1 MNVTVLGAG
10 GWGTAL
16 SILLHDNAAKTTLW
30 AYKKEYA
37 EELSRLRENRTYL
50 HGVTIPDEIEITA
63 DIEEAVDSADV
74 VVASIPSQ
82 YLREQLKKIADFDFH
97 KKLFVNTAKGI
108 EASTLLTMSEVV
120 QATLKKCPIE
130 NYVVLSG
137 PSHAEEVS
145 RRMPTAIVAASH
157 HKKSAELVQKTF
169 MNKYFRVYLNRDVK
183 GVELCGALK
192 NVIALAAGMSDGAGY
207 GDNTKAALM
216 TRGMVEIT
224 RLGETLG
231 AHHKTFSGLAGMGD
245 LIVTCMSRYSR
256 NRFVGEQVAAGRK
269 LEEVLDEIKMVAE
282 GVPTAKAANQLA
294 EKYGVEMPIMEQV
307 YNVLFNGK
315 DPQVAVRDLMMRP
328 AKDEY

>member
-50 HGVTIPDEIEITA
+50 HGVTIPGEIEITA
-63 DIEEAVDSADV
+63 DIEKAVDSADV

>member
-1 MNVTVLGAG
+1 MKVAVLGAG

-16 SILLHDNAAKTTLW
+16 SILLHDNQHNVTLW

-37 EELSRLRENRTYL
+37 AELAQRRENRTYL
-50 HGVTIPDEIEITA
+50 HGVTIPEEITVTSDIENAVGQA
-63 DIEEAVDSADV
+63 DI

-82 YLREQLKKIADFDFH
+82 YLREQLVRIADIDFRR
-97 KKLFVNTAKGI
+97 KIFVNTAKGI
-108 EASTLLTMSEVV
+108 EAGTLSTMSELVNS
-120 QATLKKCPIE
+120 TMKRCPAE

-145 RRMPTAIVAASH
+145 RRMPTAIVSASH
-157 HKKSAELVQKTF
+157 HRKSAEAVQRVF
-169 MNKYFRVYLNRDVK
+169 MNPYFRVYLNRDVK

-224 RLGETLG
+224 RLGEALG

-256 NRFVGEQVAAGRK
+256 NRFVGEQVAAGRR
-269 LEEVLDEIKMVAE
+269 LDEVLDEIKMVAE
-282 GVPTAKAANQLA
+282 GVPTAKAAHELA
-294 EKYGVEMPIMEQV
+294 VRHGVEMPIMEQV
-307 YNVLFNGK
+307 HRVLFEGK
-315 DPQVAVRDLMMRP
+315 NPQAAVGDLMRRP
-328 AKDEY
+328 GKDEY

>member
-1 MNVTVLGAG
+1 MKVAVLGAG

-16 SILLHDNAAKTTLW
+16 SILLHDNGAEVALW
-30 AYKKEYA
+30 AYKDEIA
-37 EELSRLRENRTYL
+37 REISTARENRTYL
-50 HGVTIPDEIEITA
+50 HGITIPREIHVTS
-63 DIEEAVDSADV
+63 DIESAVSQSEV

-82 YLREQLKKIADFDFH
+82 YLREQLKSIADLDFRSR
-97 KKLFVNTAKGI
+97 LFINTAKGI
-108 EASTLLTMSEVV
+108 EASTLSTMSEVV
-120 QATLKKCPIE
+120 QSTLNKCPVE

-157 HKKSAELVQKTF
+157 HRKSAEQVQKIF
-169 MNKYFRVYLNRDVK
+169 MNSYFRVYLNRDVK

-192 NVIALAAGMSDGAGY
+192 NVIALAAGMSDGAGF

-231 AHHKTFSGLAGMGD
+231 AHHRTFSGLAGMGD

-269 LEEVLDEIKMVAE
+269 LKEVLNEMKMVAE
-282 GVPTAKAANQLA
+282 GVPTAEAANQLA
-294 EKYGVEMPIMEQV
+294 KKFNVEMPIMEQV
-307 YNVLFNGK
+307 YGVLFKGK
-315 DPQVAVRDLMMRP
+315 DPQKAVRDLMTRP

>member
-1 MNVTVLGAG
+1 MKVSVLGAG

-16 SILLHDNAAKTTLW
+16 CIPLHDNGAEVTLW

-37 EELSRLRENRTYL
+37 EELDRLRENKTYL
-50 HGVTIPDEIEITA
+50 QGVSIPPEITITS
-63 DIEEAVDSADV
+63 DIQNAIEQAEV

-82 YLREQLKKIADFDFH
+82 FLREQLKKISDFNFRD
-97 KKLFVNTAKGI
+97 KIFVNTAKGI
-108 EASTLLTMSEVV
+108 EASTLSTMSEVV
-120 QATLKKCPIE
+120 ESTLSKCPIE
-130 NYVVLSG
+130 NYVILSG

-145 RRMPTAIVAASH
+145 RRLPTAIVASSH
-157 HKKSAELVQKTF
+157 HRKSAELIQKLF
-169 MNKYFRVYLNRDVK
+169 MNAYFRVYLNRDVK
-183 GVELCGALK
+183 GVELCGSLK

-269 LEEVLDEIKMVAE
+269 LEDVLNGIKMVAE
-282 GVPTAKAANQLA
+282 GVPTTRAAHQLA
-294 EKYGVEMPIMEQV
+294 AKYHVEMPIMQQV
-307 YNVLFNGK
+307 YEVLFSGK
-315 DPQVAVRDLMMRP
+315 DPQKAVHDLMTRP
-328 AKDEY
+328 GKEEY